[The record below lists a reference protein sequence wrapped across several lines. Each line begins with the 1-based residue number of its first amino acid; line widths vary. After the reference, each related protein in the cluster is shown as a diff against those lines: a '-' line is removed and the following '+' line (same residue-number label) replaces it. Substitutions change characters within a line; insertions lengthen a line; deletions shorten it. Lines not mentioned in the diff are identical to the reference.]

1 LMARSS
7 EEVEVV
13 AAFPVEDADQL
24 LLMTDGGQ
32 LIRCPVTD
40 IRKARRRTQG
50 VRLFNIP
57 EGARVVQVSH
67 LADANG
73 DDEAEDNGDE
83 APESGAD
90 AGDGAGEQE

>member
-1 LMARSS
+1 
-7 EEVEVV
+7 
-13 AAFPVEDADQL
+13 
-24 LLMTDGGQ
+24 MTDGGQ

-73 DDEAEDNGDE
+73 ANGTHDEETDGEEGE
-83 APESGAD
+83 APEGGLEEAAA
-90 AGDGAGEQE
+90 AGDAGEQE